1 MYFILFLKVVT
12 FNLVRKSGGR
22 GFFFNKK
29 EKKKNA
35 SVVKNNEGILKM

>member
-22 GFFFNKK
+22 GFFFFK
-29 EKKKNA
+29 KKKNA